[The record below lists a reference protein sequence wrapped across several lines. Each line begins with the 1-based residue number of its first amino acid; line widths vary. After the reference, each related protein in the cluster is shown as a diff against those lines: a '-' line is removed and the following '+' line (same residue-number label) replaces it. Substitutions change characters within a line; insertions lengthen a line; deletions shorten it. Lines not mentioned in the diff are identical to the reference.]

1 MCNVQCAVCSVQ
13 CAGAVCTYALTDGK
27 EQYIVSFV
35 GLIRTIIHEIKIT
48 LHSSINKPK
57 FLLAMRRTNNKN
69 NKYFNKFLKKLI
81 RIVLKCNVSSHEQK
95 SRDTK
100 SYSTKTKSQ
109 YFIPLSFSLSIPTNT
124 QLTILIYTLHSR

>member
-1 MCNVQCAVCSVQ
+1 MCMCSVQ
-13 CAGAVCTYALTDGK
+13 VQYALMTDGK

-48 LHSSINKPK
+48 LHSSINNIVSFGNAADQQQK
-57 FLLAMRRTNNKN
+57 AQN

-109 YFIPLSFSLSIPTNT
+109 YFIPLSFSLSITTNT
-124 QLTILIYTLHSR
+124 QLTILIYTFHSR